1 MSFTRASLFASI
13 SLLALPVA
21 APALAQETT
30 VDEVI
35 ITATRRDTTVQDAP
49 INIAAIGSDAIEA
62 QGFADMAD
70 IAAFVPGVHLVDQ
83 GGRDGNRI
91 VVRGL
96 NADPLGGSEGI
107 GNGTGGMVATYLGE
121 IPIVVD
127 LKLNDLE
134 RVEFLLGPQ
143 GTLYGAGTMA
153 GAIRYIPKRPSFSE
167 TMLEARASGYQY
179 SEASSI
185 SSDLGLTFNLPL
197 SDTFAI
203 RGSLD
208 YLDDSGFIDY
218 RYVVNEIGVSNPNV
232 FNSANTHRVEDANTE
247 ETLSGR
253 LGLRWAPNDWFDA
266 NLTWYFQ
273 DQKVGAR
280 QVSGARVST
289 MPVAVGEYDS
299 VLRVLEPNDRKNNL
313 VALEM
318 TADLGFATLTSATGM
333 SRYEDVGQRD
343 QTDLLIGLEYGYEGF
358 PTFTAFTREESEE
371 EAINQELRLVSSG
384 DGPLSWIVGGFYN
397 NFKSDASS
405 KEFTPELP
413 AYWGINRPDAL
424 EYYSVDRT
432 ELT

>member
-30 VDEVI
+30 VEEVI

-167 TMLEARASGYQY
+167 TMLEVRASGYQY
-179 SEASSI
+179 GEADSV

-197 SDTFAI
+197 SETFAI

-218 RYVVNEIGVSNPNV
+218 AFVVNEIGVSNPNV

-253 LGLRWAPNDWFDA
+253 LGMRW
-266 NLTWYFQ
+266 TRTT
-273 DQKVGAR
+273 G
-280 QVSGARVST
+280 ST
-289 MPVAVGEYDS
+289 P
-299 VLRVLEPNDRKNNL
+299 
-313 VALEM
+313 
-318 TADLGFATLTSATGM
+318 
-333 SRYEDVGQRD
+333 
-343 QTDLLIGLEYGYEGF
+343 I
-358 PTFTAFTREESEE
+358 
-371 EAINQELRLVSSG
+371 
-384 DGPLSWIVGGFYN
+384 
-397 NFKSDASS
+397 
-405 KEFTPELP
+405 
-413 AYWGINRPDAL
+413 
-424 EYYSVDRT
+424 
-432 ELT
+432 